1 MADDVAIISLGFKA
15 FSFEDLIEF
24 GLSSTITPGSRVAIT
39 VVGYKVFWEGGVDVF
54 RSSPVIS
61 RVGVIIATTSS
72 ASSVNE
78 DNGFPREKARYGEY
92 RHSEKV

>member
-1 MADDVAIISLGFKA
+1 MADDIAIIIISFKA

-39 VVGYKVFWEGGVDVF
+39 VVVYKVFWEGGVDVF

-61 RVGVIIATTSS
+61 CVGVIIAATSS

-92 RHSEKV
+92 CHSEKV

>member
-1 MADDVAIISLGFKA
+1 MADDVAKISIVFNA

-61 RVGVIIATTSS
+61 CVGVIIAATSS

-78 DNGFPREKARYGEY
+78 DNGFPREKARYGKY

>member
-61 RVGVIIATTSS
+61 CVGVIIAATSS

-78 DNGFPREKARYGEY
+78 DNRFPREKA
-92 RHSEKV
+92 